1 MDLLASVPSFVAA
14 VLVVSATPGPAVA
27 LILRR
32 ASLMGWRA
40 AMATVLGLEA
50 GLFVWA
56 LTAGVG
62 FAALVAASE
71 VGFVVLRV
79 VGALVLLAFG
89 IRSLRAAWRL
99 RRGEAP
105 ADVPVGTD
113 PSRSRGWLFG
123 EGLVVQLANPK
134 AAVFLLALYP
144 QFVPE
149 GRPVLATTTI
159 LALLQ
164 VSIETALYAGL
175 AAGVGRAG
183 GWFRRTHV
191 RRRLEAATGGV
202 LVALGLRVGLSGR

>member
-14 VLVVSATPGPAVA
+14 VLLVSATPGPAMA

-32 ASLMGWRA
+32 ASLMGRRA

-62 FAALVAASE
+62 FAALVAASQA
-71 VGFVVLRV
+71 GFLVLRV

-89 IRSLRAAWRL
+89 LRSLRAAWRL
-99 RRGEAP
+99 RRNEAP
-105 ADVPVGTD
+105 DAVPSVTG
-113 PSRSRGWLFG
+113 PHRGRGWLFG
-123 EGLVVQLANPK
+123 EGLLVQLANPK

-144 QFVPE
+144 QFVPA
-149 GRPVLATTTI
+149 GRPVLATTAM
-159 LALLQ
+159 LAVVQ
-164 VSIETALYAGL
+164 VTIETALYAGL
-175 AAGVGRAG
+175 AAGIGRAG
-183 GWFRRTHV
+183 GWFRRTAV

-202 LVALGLRVGLSGR
+202 LLALGLRVGLTSR